1 MKSLSKKQSPSLRK
15 AMTALDNANVGAQKI
30 LDYTKNKLEQQSL
43 SLIDRLSISDQ
54 LQLIKEL
61 DIPIDHRGSGIL
73 LSHHEIIFIRN
84 DKNYSATMIFLKG
97 DIDPKYKR
105 RDWYYN
111 DNDYTHFSKRLKKL
125 FDDFNTTSMEGDMR
139 ITPINYDADDNRIFW
154 GNGSHCAYSSVS
166 LVKDCKRKL
175 PITIKGSDFLAME
188 MPANGEAFIDFT
200 FEI

>member
-1 MKSLSKKQSPSLRK
+1 MESSSKNQSSSLRK
-15 AMTALDNANVGAQKI
+15 AIIALNNANVGAKKI

-43 SLIDRLSISDQ
+43 RLIDKLSISDQ
-54 LQLIKEL
+54 LQLIEEL

-97 DIDPKYKR
+97 DIDSRYIM

-111 DNDYTHFSKRLKKL
+111 DYDYTHFSKRLKKL
-125 FDDFNTTSMEGDMR
+125 FDEFNIKSIEADMR
-139 ITPINYDADDNRIFW
+139 ITPINYDADYNRIFM
-154 GNGSHCAYSSVS
+154 GNGSHGACSSAS
-166 LVKDCKRKL
+166 LVKDYKRRL
-175 PITIKGSDFLAME
+175 PITIEGSDFMAME

>member
-1 MKSLSKKQSPSLRK
+1 MESLNKNQSPSLRK
-15 AMTALDNANVGAQKI
+15 VMKALDNANVGVQKI
-30 LDYTKNKLEQQSL
+30 LDYTKNKFEQQL
-43 SLIDRLSISDQ
+43 LRLIDKLSISDQ

-61 DIPIDHRGSGIL
+61 DIHIDHRGSGIL

-84 DKNYSATMIFLKG
+84 DKNYSATMIFLTG

-105 RDWYYN
+105 LDWYYN

-125 FDDFNTTSMEGDMR
+125 FDDFNTPSIEGDMR
-139 ITPINYDADDNRIFW
+139 ITPINYDADYNRIFW
-154 GNGSHCAYSSVS
+154 GNGSYGACSSAS

-200 FEI
+200 FKI